1 MSFFDFVVY
10 LTVRVFYFF
19 CRLRVLPD
27 VPADYSRG
35 LLPIAAVAVLQR
47 RTASPG
53 IGSEERDPVDR
64 ERAGQRQLD
73 GKQLQDDQWLAAE
86 HHVAS
91 VPVHQ

>member
-1 MSFFDFVVY
+1 M
-10 LTVRVFYFF
+10 
-19 CRLRVLPD
+19 
-27 VPADYSRG
+27 
-35 LLPIAAVAVLQR
+35 AVLQR

-53 IGSEERDPVDR
+53 IGSEERDPIDR